1 MTKPWVFNEESVEDE
16 ASTGSG
22 FEILLVTGA
31 SEQLGFY
38 LLRQVQGSKK
48 ILSEKQVQLKKSW
61 EITGTGQIGH

>member
-1 MTKPWVFNEESVEDE
+1 MEDQ

-38 LLRQVQGSKK
+38 LLRRVQGSKK

-61 EITGTGQIGH
+61 EIMGTGQIGH

>member
-1 MTKPWVFNEESVEDE
+1 MEDQ

-22 FEILLVTGA
+22 FEILLVRGA